1 MMIKKKQV
9 VLVTRPDEEGL
20 ELANQLKTIGIEP
33 LLEPMLIVENLPV
46 DDLSY
51 DKTQAYIITSAN
63 SIKALLKLKPDME
76 IPLFAVGNASAVTAR
91 NSGFKTVYSADG
103 DAQDLAKL
111 VDDILSPNEGDL
123 LYITGK
129 TQSGNLVQKLSSL
142 GFDCREV
149 FVYETIPRRS
159 LSQPTVAAIKNDKV
173 GTILFYSSK
182 TAEVAVTLI
191 KKSRL
196 VRQCKKITIICLSE
210 GIASVAKKLK
220 WYNVFVSDKPTQ
232 ESMLV
237 LLEKSRV
244 KQTQRV
250 HMENR
255 KNSNIKSNDDS
266 PTDNS
271 FKATPPSPKKTYS
284 IRAIIYSG
292 LIGAFAIS
300 VGLATSDLWKPHLNK
315 ILPFLYNQNITEK
328 NLSLLAQRLEKLE
341 LQALN
346 NIPRIEELEE
356 KKNRLTEQAQKTLSR
371 IGELEKSIDKAK
383 KVVSSIEAQ
392 VSPGDSKQGLRK
404 LVERLDEIER
414 ETVTEANKT
423 EKNIGALE
431 KKLENYRN
439 ERLAIGKTSG
449 NSVARAF
456 LVGVGQLRSAIKT
469 GKPFLEELE
478 SLGAINI
485 GKEAKN
491 IIDKKL
497 RDDSTKGIATFS
509 QLKLGFQKIAGKV
522 VSSSKIEID
531 EEDLVSQ
538 IFSRIS
544 DSVTWRRTN
553 QLMGTG
559 VEAIVARAEENL
571 IQGDLESATN
581 EVDSLEPKA
590 KLILR
595 DWLQSAKKNIEASKA
610 VSSLQDIAISQL
622 VNVER

>member
-1 MMIKKKQV
+1 MIKKKQV

-20 ELANQLKTIGIEP
+20 ALANQLKTIGIEP

-103 DAQDLAKL
+103 DADDLAKL

-142 GFDCREV
+142 GFGCREV

-159 LSQPTVAAIKNDKV
+159 LSRPTVAAIKNDKV
-173 GTILFYSSK
+173 GTILLYSSK
-182 TAEVAVTLI
+182 TAEVVVTLI
-191 KKSRL
+191 RKSRL

-210 GIASVAKKLK
+210 GIASVAKELQ
-220 WYNVFVSDKPTQ
+220 WYNVLVSDKPTQ
-232 ESMLV
+232 ESMLD
-237 LLEKSRV
+237 LLEKRTV
-244 KQTQRV
+244 KQTQHV
-250 HMENR
+250 DMENS

-266 PTDNS
+266 LTDNS

-284 IRAIIYSG
+284 IRAVIYSG
-292 LIGAFAIS
+292 LIGAFTIS
-300 VGLATSDLWKPHLNK
+300 MGLATSDLWTPQLNK
-315 ILPFLYNQNITEK
+315 ILPFLHNQNITEK

-341 LQALN
+341 IQTLN

-371 IGELEKSIDKAK
+371 IGALEKSIDQAK
-383 KVVSSIEAQ
+383 KLVSSIEAQ
-392 VSPGDSKQGLRK
+392 VSPGDPKQGLRK
-404 LVERLDEIER
+404 LVERLDEIEK
-414 ETVTEANKT
+414 ETITEASKT

-456 LVGVGQLRSAIKT
+456 LVGVGQLRSATKT

-497 RDDSTKGIATFS
+497 RGDSAKGIATFS
-509 QLKLGFQKIAGKV
+509 QLRFGFQKIAGKV

-544 DSVTWRRTN
+544 DSVTWRKTS
-553 QLMGTG
+553 QLIGTG
-559 VEAIVARAEENL
+559 AEAIVARAEENL
-571 IQGDLESATN
+571 IQGDLESAVN
-581 EVDSLEPKA
+581 ELESLEPKA
-590 KLILR
+590 KLILG
-595 DWLQSAKKNIEASKA
+595 DWLQAAKKHIAVNKA
-610 VSSLQDIAISQL
+610 VSSLQNIAISQL

>member
-1 MMIKKKQV
+1 MIKKEQA

-103 DAQDLAKL
+103 DADDLAKL
-111 VDDILSPNEGDL
+111 VDDILSPKEGDL

-142 GFDCREV
+142 GFGCHEV

-159 LSQPTVAAIKNDKV
+159 LSRSTVAAIKNDKV
-173 GTILFYSSK
+173 GTILLYSSK
-182 TAEVAVTLI
+182 TAEVIVTLI
-191 KKSRL
+191 RKSRL

-220 WYNVFVSDKPTQ
+220 WYNVLVSDKPTQ
-232 ESMLV
+232 ESMLD
-237 LLEKSRV
+237 LLEKRTV

-250 HMENR
+250 HMENP
-255 KNSNIKSNDDS
+255 KNSNIQSNDDS

-271 FKATPPSPKKTYS
+271 FKTSPPSPKRTYS

-292 LIGAFAIS
+292 LIGAFVIS
-300 VGLATSDLWKPHLNK
+300 VGLATSDLWAPHLNK
-315 ILPFLYNQNITEK
+315 ILPFLHNQNITEK

-341 LQALN
+341 LQTLN

-371 IGELEKSIDKAK
+371 IGALEKSIDKAK

-404 LVERLDEIER
+404 LVERLDEIEK
-414 ETVTEANKT
+414 ETITEASKT

-431 KKLENYRN
+431 KKLENYRK

-469 GKPFLEELE
+469 GKPFVEELK
-478 SLGAINI
+478 SLEAINI
-485 GKEAKN
+485 GKEAKT

-509 QLKLGFQKIAGKV
+509 QLRLGFQKIAGKV
-522 VSSSKIEID
+522 VSGSKIEID

-538 IFSRIS
+538 IFSRLS

-571 IQGDLESATN
+571 MQGDLESATN

-590 KLILR
+590 KLILS
-595 DWLQSAKKNIEASKA
+595 DWLQAAKKNIEASKA
-610 VSSLQDIAISQL
+610 VSSLQNIAISQL